1 MLLGGRQRTRWSSQP
16 KTGGLF
22 SLSLPSLAPSAHNS
36 PSIHNMSV
44 CLDGPQARSPT
55 DLNFRLHSPSSACRS
70 QHSEC
75 GVLWA
80 TTVLL
85 LRPLFPSLPI
95 LSDPAI
101 IPHFHRARVDI
112 SAKMAASEGK
122 GRNAHARPLQ
132 LKVTHR
138 RNEHSS
144 CPVCLQS

>member
-75 GVLWA
+75 GVLWGNNSA
-80 TTVLL
+80 PPQTVV
-85 LRPLFPSLPI
+85 PSF
-95 LSDPAI
+95 LSYL
-101 IPHFHRARVDI
+101 IPPSFHISIARASTSPRKWPRARG
-112 SAKMAASEGK
+112 SGGMRMRS
-122 GRNAHARPLQ
+122 LQ